1 MLNNLRNKFDPFLEK
16 VGIGFA
22 SLGFGP
28 NFWTWMGLILSIIS
42 AIMFSLHSPSIGV
55 NWYTA
60 TFLGG
65 LFLLIAGFFDAVDGA
80 VAKVTKKTSTLGAFM
95 DSVIDKV
102 SEIVIFIGILIGN
115 FTNPVL
121 VLVTLSLA
129 LLVSYTRARGESIGI
144 DLKGKGIAERAER
157 ILILS
162 IIAFIPFKDNI
173 SVSLWIISILA
184 IITVLERLKLVS
196 EIFGAPLSSIQTFSQ
211 IFKRED
217 MANQNYS
224 LSANNSDSTKFNND
238 QSFSSK
244 TSTNVREFIDKPDN
258 KVQTKSEAPK
268 PYNPPKASDIDKTDP
283 NETGRNVAQIIFEQE
298 NEDKKTLGNT
308 NQPPPTTTTTTTT
321 TENQKKRITKIL
333 TEKQQKI
340 RKKRITKILTEK
352 QQKIRKKRITKILTE
367 KQQKIRKK
375 RITKTLTEKQHR

>member
-1 MLNNLRNKFDPFLEK
+1 VLNNLRNKFDPFLEK

-42 AIMFSLHSPSIGV
+42 AIMFSLHSPSLGV

-102 SEIVIFIGILIGN
+102 SEIVVFIGILIGN

-184 IITVLERLKLVS
+184 IITVLERLKMVS
-196 EIFGAPLSSIQTFSQ
+196 EIFGAPLFSMQTFSQ

-217 MANQNYS
+217 MTNQNYS
-224 LSANNSDSTKFNND
+224 LSANNSDSTKFNSD
-238 QSFSSK
+238 HSFSSK

-258 KVQTKSEAPK
+258 KIQTKSEDPK
-268 PYNPPKASDIDKTDP
+268 PYSPPKASYIDKTDP

-298 NEDKKTLGNT
+298 KEDKKTIGNT

-321 TENQKKRITKIL
+321 TTTANQKKENNENTS
-333 TEKQQKI
+333 TTTANQK
-340 RKKRITKILTEK
+340 KENNENTNK
-352 QQKIRKKRITKILTE
+352 
-367 KQQKIRKK
+367 
-375 RITKTLTEKQHR
+375 

>member
-1 MLNNLRNKFDPFLEK
+1 
-16 VGIGFA
+16 
-22 SLGFGP
+22 
-28 NFWTWMGLILSIIS
+28 
-42 AIMFSLHSPSIGV
+42 
-55 NWYTA
+55 
-60 TFLGG
+60 
-65 LFLLIAGFFDAVDGA
+65 
-80 VAKVTKKTSTLGAFM
+80 
-95 DSVIDKV
+95 VIDKV
-102 SEIVIFIGILIGN
+102 SEIVVFIGILIGN

-173 SVSLWIISILA
+173 SVALWIISILA
-184 IITVLERLKLVS
+184 IITVLERLKMVS
-196 EIFGAPLSSIQTFSQ
+196 EIFGAPLFSMQTFSQ

-217 MANQNYS
+217 MTNQNYS
-224 LSANNSDSTKFNND
+224 LSANNSDSTKFNSD

-258 KVQTKSEAPK
+258 KIQTKSEDPK
-268 PYNPPKASDIDKTDP
+268 PYSPPKASYIDKTDP

-298 NEDKKTLGNT
+298 KEDKKTIGNT

-321 TENQKKRITKIL
+321 TANQKKENNENTNK
-333 TEKQQKI
+333 
-340 RKKRITKILTEK
+340 
-352 QQKIRKKRITKILTE
+352 
-367 KQQKIRKK
+367 
-375 RITKTLTEKQHR
+375 